1 MARKFS
7 KKSHM
12 ENSGNLRPN
21 QSRAPDERG
30 DTGLPPEAKALL
42 NTISGTESAG
52 SYNVVYGGSHFNNYS
67 DHPRIYRKIETG
79 PNANKE
85 KPLYSSAAG
94 KYQMLGSTWDK
105 AKAALDLPDFSPASQ
120 DKAAWWIA
128 SQQYAADHPG
138 RDLLYDLQQGDRMG
152 DIGKSLAKQWTSLPG
167 GIEQG
172 QNGQQF
178 ASAYDK
184 YLANGGGPVPP
195 RGIGPD
201 QKPVIP
207 ATPTGAMQAGRGEHY
222 FEPLPAPPPL
232 VAPGTAAPAPNKP
245 SAGPVVVPQVGA
257 EAPRRAPYRVEGEP
271 VSTAGLRPQPAVS
284 GLGLTPE
291 QLGLKADADR
301 LSGYREIQAMGP
313 VAVPEAPE
321 TAPAYAP
328 TMPTGG
334 PGTAPVAPNTA
345 AAEAAPTPMPGRPA
359 AVDATTAK
367 PPAKVSAPAD
377 DSEYATLESG
387 KRIKVGNYPS
397 KNPGSSVTITRGPD
411 GKAII
416 TRHDPGI
423 INPAKLGTNTLAG
436 QFVRDQASKALAD
449 AKFDFA
455 APQPVS
461 DAVSAIQD
469 ATSNSGEKITDAMVG
484 ATSAIGNF
492 FGLGGGSKPPASV
505 PATTGTKKLQD
516 IHDARD
522 DGAAKAPPTRAVTSV
537 MPSGGPGTFP
547 VAPNY
552 QFGLSDAPG
561 SEQPRL
567 PIVAANANA
576 PAAPAQVS
584 GSQPVKTVNVGEDGS
599 ERPVQQTGSQAMGAS
614 APSSISRVQPTS
626 AQLGLGQEPP
636 SLAIATAPKVA
647 STGAADAGG
656 IPKYITTTQQVA
668 IAPTPQAMSKLEDI
682 HDKNDD
688 RIVAAQ
694 QGSAQSTTY
703 KTVTTTTLNP
713 EWVKAQQQA
722 QAAAPAPRNRPAA
735 LTTPVAYKGSAT
747 GKVYEVGSQVKA
759 SGGRTMTVQSN
770 GTFKDNK
777 TGQVSAGSSGKHYD
791 LLEEAGAYG

>member
-1 MARKFS
+1 
-7 KKSHM
+7 M

-42 NTISGTESAG
+42 KTISGTESAG
-52 SYNVVYGGSHFNNYS
+52 STNVVYGGSHFNNYD
-67 DHPRIYRKIETG
+67 DHPRIYRRIESG
-79 PNANKE
+79 PNKG
-85 KPLYSSAAG
+85 KYSSAAG
-94 KYQMLGSTWDK
+94 TYQMILPTWK
-105 AKAALDLPDFSPASQ
+105 NAQKALDLPDFSPASQ

-201 QKPVIP
+201 QKPVVP

-222 FEPLPAPPPL
+222 FEPLPAPAPL
-232 VAPGTAAPAPNKP
+232 APVADTAAKGVGAAGGAGGAVAPVTDG
-245 SAGPVVVPQVGA
+245 S
-257 EAPRRAPYRVEGEP
+257 PRRAPFRVEGEP

-313 VAVPEAPE
+313 VAVPEVSD

-345 AAEAAPTPMPGRPA
+345 VAEVAPTPMPGRPA
-359 AVDATTAK
+359 SVDATTAK

-522 DGAAKAPPTRAVTSV
+522 DGAAKAPPTRAVTPV

-584 GSQPVKTVNVGEDGS
+584 GSQPVKTVNVGADGS

-647 STGAADAGG
+647 STGAAAAGG

-694 QGSAQSTTY
+694 QGSAPATTY

-735 LTTPVAYKGSAT
+735 LTTPVAYKGSST
-747 GKVYEVGSQVKA
+747 GKVYEVGTKVKG
-759 SGGRTMTVQSN
+759 SGGRTKTVQSD
-770 GTFKDNK
+770 GSFKDDK
-777 TGQVSAGSSGKHYD
+777 TGQVSAGSSGKRYA
-791 LLEEAGAYG
+791 LLEEAGAYD